1 MKIKQEKLKAHYDK
15 NKGHDVLKIVDTISL
30 NFKNIDEL
38 SNHIYSTLFNID
50 KKEGYV
56 RKNLGLISKH
66 IANTIIKEGQ
76 NFGDGFN
83 WVKEPEKNS
92 KQLEFTFDRYNY
104 PESIGSK

>member
-38 SNHIYSTLFNID
+38 SNHIYSTLFDID

-56 RKNLGLISKH
+56 RKNLGLISK
-66 IANTIIKEGQ
+66 
-76 NFGDGFN
+76 FGKLSFLS
-83 WVKEPEKNS
+83 VI
-92 KQLEFTFDRYNY
+92 LY
-104 PESIGSK
+104 PRFHYWHYQDLSIMSMG